1 MEFKGKVVIINITG
15 IITFEN
21 IIYILNKIKLCKN
34 YYIE

>member
-1 MEFKGKVVIINITG
+1 MEFKGKVVIITG

-21 IIYILNKIKLCKN
+21 IIYILNKIKFCKN